1 MLLEQ
6 AGHANNSSGSCRNW
20 LEQAGHA
27 DNSSGSFRVWL
38 EQAGHVDNSSGSYK
52 VWDRLIMLT
61 TVQVAVGFG

>member
-27 DNSSGSFRVWL
+27 DNSSGS
-38 EQAGHVDNSSGSYK
+38 YK

-61 TVQVAVGFG
+61 TVQAAVGFG

>member
-27 DNSSGSFRVWL
+27 DNSSGS
-38 EQAGHVDNSSGSYK
+38 YK